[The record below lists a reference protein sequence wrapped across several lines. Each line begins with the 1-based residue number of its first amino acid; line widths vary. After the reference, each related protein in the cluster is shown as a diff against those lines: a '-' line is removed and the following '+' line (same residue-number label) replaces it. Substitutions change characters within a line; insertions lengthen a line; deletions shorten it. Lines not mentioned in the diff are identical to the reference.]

1 MLALLAVL
9 ATSTHTVNLPK
20 VFAHALP
27 RVKAHTSVPVL
38 LPERFTSE
46 FAHVFPS
53 GDGTRREWSLELGA
67 VRRCGGADACFV
79 ADFLGQRG
87 GKPFGRK
94 RVRLARGRTGW
105 FTPLSCGA
113 SCAPPMIQWRERR
126 ATFSIQ
132 ARVGT
137 KSTERRALIALANSA
152 IRHGPR

>member
-1 MLALLAVL
+1 MLPLLAAL
-9 ATSTHTVNLPK
+9 AAATHTVNLPK

-53 GDGTRREWSLELGA
+53 GGGTRREWSLELGA
-67 VRRCGGADACFV
+67 VRHCGGADACFV
-79 ADFLGQRG
+79 ADFTGRRSG
-87 GKPFGRK
+87 RPFGRT

-113 SCAPPMIQWRERR
+113 SCAPPQIQWRERG
-126 ATFSIQ
+126 ATFGIQ
-132 ARVGT
+132 ARVGGAR
-137 KSTERRALIALANSA
+137 TERRDLVRLANSA